1 MEKPV
6 KYFIFSVCGIIGVC
20 IACSV
25 LQQFSKQSSPLD
37 ELLKKREE

>member
-1 MEKPV
+1 MEKPL
-6 KYFIFSVCGIIGVC
+6 KYFMYAVGGIIGVC

-25 LQQFSKQSSPLD
+25 LQQFSKPPLD